1 MDYFDR
7 FADELKYVRNDIYLY
22 GAGYIAGKITDHLW
36 NRGIELNGYI
46 VDSKYYPKDE
56 NKRVINGKP
65 IITAEMLTED
75 CVLIDAVQ
83 LNASPVKLPESEHI
97 KRVFRLD
104 LSSYVLFGAYP
115 ETFISENYNS
125 IKKLYDRLC
134 DAESRCA
141 LASFLAQRITGCY
154 SKPFSQH
161 ESYFDEDIFLPRA
174 DEIFVDCGA
183 FDGDTIVKFS
193 EFLKKNGIS
202 SYKKCFAFEPD
213 EENYKLL
220 KSNLSDYPNIVTY
233 KLGTHCCKDTL
244 HFSDGKGTGS
254 CIQNS
259 GTVSIDV
266 DSLDNVLNGE
276 EITYIKMDVE
286 GAELNSLK
294 GAKNIIEKY
303 RPRLAICVYHK
314 TDDLLTIPD
323 YILSINPDYKLYM
336 RNYKGSGVDA
346 VLYAV

>member
-7 FADELKYVRNDIYLY
+7 FADELKQVRYNIYLY
-22 GAGYIAGKITDHLW
+22 GAGYIARKTTDLLGD
-36 NRGIELNGYI
+36 RGIELDGYI
-46 VDSKYYPKDE
+46 VDSEFYPDDE
-56 NKRVINGKP
+56 TKRFIGSKP
-65 IITAEMLTED
+65 IITAGMLTED

-115 ETFISENYNS
+115 ETFVSDNYNS
-125 IKKLYDRLC
+125 IKNLYDRLN

-141 LASFLAQRITGCY
+141 LASFLAQRMTGCY
-154 SKPFSQH
+154 SKTFSHH
-161 ESYFDEDIFLPRA
+161 ESYFDEDIFLPGA
-174 DEIFVDCGA
+174 NEVFVDCGA

-193 EFLKKNGIS
+193 EFLKRNCIA

-213 EENYKLL
+213 EENYELL
-220 KSNLSDYPNIVTY
+220 TSNLSGYPNIVTY

-254 CIQNS
+254 CIQDS
-259 GTVSIDV
+259 GTVSINV
-266 DSLDNVLNGE
+266 DSLDNVLGGE
-276 EITYIKMDVE
+276 EVTYIKMDVE

-294 GAKNIIEKY
+294 GAKNIIKKY
-303 RPRLAICVYHK
+303 RPKLAICVYHK

-323 YILSINPDYKLYM
+323 YILSLNPDYKLYL

-346 VLYAV
+346 VLYAI